1 MPVNTNFD
9 SEICNKLFSKS
20 ITLTK

>member
-20 ITLTK
+20 IT